1 MKDTTFT
8 AISTFVQKHSGILLV
23 DSKTYLIESRLTPV
37 AQKFGLG
44 DIDTLATRLPGAAP
58 DLCNAVIDAM
68 TTNESFFF
76 RDATPFTLFE
86 QIILPKLAAARRSTG
101 RLRIWCAAAS
111 TGQEPYS
118 LAMVLKSKADLLTGI
133 QVEILGTDLSESALQ
148 RAREGRY
155 TQFEVQ
161 RGLPIQLLVD
171 NFTQDGT
178 HWIISDEI
186 RRMVR
191 FSTLNLLDSYAPV
204 GTVDVVF
211 CRNVL
216 IYFDVHTKRHVLEAI
231 HKTMRGDGYLLLGA
245 AETVMGVTDVFERA
259 DGQRGLYQPAA
270 SGAERLSA

>member
-1 MKDTTFT
+1 MNESTFT
-8 AISTFVQKHSGILLV
+8 AIRTFVQKHSGILLA

-44 DIDTLATRLPGAAP
+44 DIDTLAGRLAGAP
-58 DLCNAVIDAM
+58 LDLRDAVIDAM

-76 RDATPFTLFE
+76 RDNTPFTLFE
-86 QIILPKLAAARRSTG
+86 QIILPKLTAARRTTG

-118 LAMVLKSKADLLTGI
+118 LAMILKSKPHLLGGV

-148 RAREGRY
+148 RARDGRY

-161 RGLPIQLLVD
+161 RGLPIQMLVD
-171 NFTQDGT
+171 NFTQDAT
-178 HWIISDEI
+178 NWIISDEI
-186 RRMVR
+186 KRMVR
-191 FSTLNLLDSYAPV
+191 FSTLNLLESLAPI

-216 IYFDVHTKRHVLEAI
+216 IYFDVPTKRKVLEAI

-245 AETVMGVTDVFERA
+245 AETVMGLTEVFERA
-259 DGQRGLYQPAA
+259 DGQRGLYQPTAA
-270 SGAERLSA
+270 GTERMTA